1 MGSKNATV
9 SAAETDDI
17 DPSEYRL
24 LCYWC
29 ARKRWGF
36 KDEFVGS
43 QPLDA
48 RFFSHLGRLG
58 QVRLTKIHQDELKL
72 ALLHYSPP
80 SRSLQAHRANW
91 AKIERFARALINA
104 VQVGDYPGS
113 LEFHIT
119 PSWVERRGD
128 AWWQTFAEVLENIAS
143 EAKTEI
149 YMIDHCWPDDLRK
162 RSRPKN
168 QAAIDLVQTCGD
180 IFRSAG
186 GRPTVSN
193 NAGEYRGPFVEFLRE
208 IWRVIPANRR
218 PTKSKLISPLGH

>member
-1 MGSKNATV
+1 M
-9 SAAETDDI
+9 
-17 DPSEYRL
+17 
-24 LCYWC
+24 
-29 ARKRWGF
+29 
-36 KDEFVGS
+36 
-43 QPLDA
+43 
-48 RFFSHLGRLG
+48 
-58 QVRLTKIHQDELKL
+58 L

-80 SRSLQAHRANW
+80 SRTLQADRANW
-91 AKIERFARALINA
+91 AKIERLAQAFINA
-104 VQVGDYPGS
+104 VQADDDYPGA

-128 AWWQTFAEVLENIAS
+128 VWWQNFAEVLERIAA
-143 EAKTEI
+143 EAEFKV
-149 YMIDHCWPDDLRK
+149 YMIDHCRDDDLHK

-218 PTKSKLISPLGH
+218 PTSPNSFPRLAIDHYKPSPRMGEN